1 MAATLETIQTK
12 IRRLTRS
19 PSTAQITD
27 AQLNEYINTF
37 VLYDIPEHLRLF
49 SLHTTLTFYTQPY
62 VDTYKTNTVLAT
74 DPMYNFKDKYTTV
87 NPPMYVAGYYMA
99 FSQSQDEFRA
109 SYPIINSVQS
119 IGTTGNGVIINYD
132 GTLSGKPIL
141 QSEVLFTS
149 IDSDNNA
156 ITLKDI
162 PRESVATGL
171 PTQIGDL
178 VTPDTAFS
186 RGTINY
192 VTGAYDLTFPTPPA
206 NGAAI
211 YSQTVPYQPS
221 RPSMVLY
228 YDNAFIVR
236 PVPDKAYK
244 VTVEAYMRP
253 TALIAG
259 ADPEMEQ
266 WHQYISYGAAKKV
279 LEDRM
284 DMESVQMIM
293 PEFKEQECLVLRRT
307 LAQQANN
314 RTQTIYSGNSDYMGG
329 GWNRNGTFY

>member
-1 MAATLETIQTK
+1 MAANLETIRTK

-19 PSTAQITD
+19 PSAAQITND
-27 AQLNEYINTF
+27 QIDEYVNTF

-62 VDTYKTNTVLAT
+62 VDTYQTNTVLAT

-109 SYPIINSVQS
+109 SYPNINSVQS
-119 IGTTGNGVIINYD
+119 IGTTGNGVTTNYT
-132 GTLSGKPIL
+132 GTLSAKPIL

-149 IDSDNNA
+149 IDSDNKG
-156 ITLKDI
+156 IVLKDI
-162 PRESVATGL
+162 PREDVATGL

-178 VTPDTAFS
+178 VTPDAAFS
-186 RGTINY
+186 RGEINY
-192 VTGAYDLTFPTPPA
+192 VTGVYDITFPTPPA

-211 YSQTVPYQPS
+211 YSQTVPYQAA

-228 YDNAFIVR
+228 YDNKFTMR

-244 VTVEAYMRP
+244 VTVEAYVRP
-253 TALIAG
+253 TALIDG
-259 ADPEMEQ
+259 ADPELEQ

-293 PEFKEQECLVLRRT
+293 PEFKEQERLVLRRT
-307 LAQQANN
+307 LVQQSNE
-314 RTQTIYSGNSDYMGG
+314 RTQTIYSGNSDYTG
-329 GWNRNGTFY
+329 GWNKNGTYY